1 MATQFVSAL
10 GLAALASNPA
20 SASAGDL
27 YFNTGDDT
35 VRVYDG
41 TSWVSVGSGGGGAS
55 VAVSASAPVSPSAA
69 DLWYNSTNGALYIYY
84 QDVDSSQWV
93 MTTSAAG
100 SVVSQAELDAVE
112 ALALL
117 GL

>member
-1 MATQFVSAL
+1 VATQFVNAL

-55 VAVSASAPVSPSAA
+55 IGLEAVF
-69 DLWYNSTNGALYIYY
+69 LLMGA
-84 QDVDSSQWV
+84 
-93 MTTSAAG
+93 
-100 SVVSQAELDAVE
+100 
-112 ALALL
+112 
-117 GL
+117 

>member
-1 MATQFVSAL
+1 MATQFVNAL

-41 TSWVSVGSGGGGAS
+41 ASWVSVGSGGWGAS
-55 VAVSASAPVSPSAA
+55 VVVSATAPVSPSAG

-84 QDVDSSQWV
+84 QDADSSQWV
-93 MTTSAAG
+93 MTTSAAATG
-100 SVVSQAELDAVE
+100 VSQSELDAVE